1 MDSTEYTYIPADTQ
15 EWTRPAPL
23 TQATALQQAQH
34 HARKAD
40 EFYRQSW
47 PAAGDESMQRA
58 VQYAALAQAE
68 ALTRIA
74 EVLEQHLDD
83 AAHDGLRRLIQT
95 TFGD

>member
-1 MDSTEYTYIPADTQ
+1 MDDTEYTYIPADTV
-15 EWTRPAPL
+15 EWSRVKGLPKVPR
-23 TQATALQQAQH
+23 TALQEA
-34 HARKAD
+34 
-40 EFYRQSW
+40 
-47 PAAGDESMQRA
+47 QRA
-58 VQYAALAQAE
+58 AVNANMFARPCDPAEEMQYALMFAALAQAE